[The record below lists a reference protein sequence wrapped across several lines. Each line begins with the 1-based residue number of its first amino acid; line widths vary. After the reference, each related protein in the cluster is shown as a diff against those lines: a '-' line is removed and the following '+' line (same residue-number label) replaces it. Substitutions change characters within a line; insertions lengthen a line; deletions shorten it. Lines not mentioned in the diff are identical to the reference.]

1 MKKIALIIGNSKYSN
16 QENEL
21 KNPANDANSIESVF
35 LKLGIDSIK
44 RINIGVVD
52 FKDALDDFRDELDS
66 YEVAIF
72 FFAGHGLQ
80 IEGQNFL
87 CACDTDFS
95 SENRIKYSSVALD
108 YLLDVLKK
116 SNILTKIIILD
127 ACRNNPFDTT
137 NRSIY
142 VRGLAPISAP
152 LGTFIAFATSPG
164 QVANDG
170 IGNNGS
176 FTSALLKHIETKDLK
191 IEELFKQTRNT
202 LYTLTG
208 GTQISWEHT
217 SLMGDFY
224 FSSSSLTGEFST
236 SYSDSAIRDMLFDNT
251 KDTPVVKIINL
262 LKSYN
267 WDIQNRGISQINS
280 TDFSGASIDELFVL
294 GRNIY
299 QTGCSNS
306 WSANTYFENLKTNIQ
321 FLSREVA
328 FHLLNGLAF
337 EIYFDKS
344 GRLRNKFKTG
354 RLNEVL
360 TLLIGIEFK
369 NSALFIHDQLAPY
382 DYRVIFD
389 PNSISLVTIDILCD
403 KKGDGIY
410 VISSINILG
419 KNVMYNFEGTDYYN
433 VDDGFILK
441 TRDVIKTE
449 ICEMIAAKE
458 SSLIIN
464 FLNVDSEID
473 SIGMPYEFKLLN
485 YRIK

>member
-44 RINIGVVD
+44 KINIGVVD

-108 YLLDVLKK
+108 YLLNVLKK

-170 IGNNGS
+170 IGNNGL

-280 TDFSGASIDELFVL
+280 TDFSGASVDELFVL

-306 WSANTYFENLKTNIQ
+306 
-321 FLSREVA
+321 
-328 FHLLNGLAF
+328 
-337 EIYFDKS
+337 
-344 GRLRNKFKTG
+344 
-354 RLNEVL
+354 
-360 TLLIGIEFK
+360 
-369 NSALFIHDQLAPY
+369 
-382 DYRVIFD
+382 
-389 PNSISLVTIDILCD
+389 
-403 KKGDGIY
+403 
-410 VISSINILG
+410 
-419 KNVMYNFEGTDYYN
+419 
-433 VDDGFILK
+433 
-441 TRDVIKTE
+441 
-449 ICEMIAAKE
+449 
-458 SSLIIN
+458 
-464 FLNVDSEID
+464 
-473 SIGMPYEFKLLN
+473 
-485 YRIK
+485 

>member
-1 MKKIALIIGNSKYSN
+1 M
-16 QENEL
+16 
-21 KNPANDANSIESVF
+21 
-35 LKLGIDSIK
+35 
-44 RINIGVVD
+44 
-52 FKDALDDFRDELDS
+52 
-66 YEVAIF
+66 
-72 FFAGHGLQ
+72 
-80 IEGQNFL
+80 
-87 CACDTDFS
+87 
-95 SENRIKYSSVALD
+95 
-108 YLLDVLKK
+108 
-116 SNILTKIIILD
+116 
-127 ACRNNPFDTT
+127 
-137 NRSIY
+137 
-142 VRGLAPISAP
+142 
-152 LGTFIAFATSPG
+152 GTYI
-164 QVANDG
+164 VN
-170 IGNNGS
+170 
-176 FTSALLKHIETKDLK
+176 
-191 IEELFKQTRNT
+191 
-202 LYTLTG
+202 
-208 GTQISWEHT
+208 
-217 SLMGDFY
+217 GDFY

-280 TDFSGASIDELFVL
+280 TDFSGASVDELFVL

-360 TLLIGIEFK
+360 TLLMDIEFK
-369 NSALFIHDQLAPY
+369 NSALFIHDQLSPY

-389 PNSISLVTIDILCD
+389 PISVSLVTIDILCD

-433 VDDGFILK
+433 VDNGFILK
-441 TRDVIKTE
+441 KRNVIKTE